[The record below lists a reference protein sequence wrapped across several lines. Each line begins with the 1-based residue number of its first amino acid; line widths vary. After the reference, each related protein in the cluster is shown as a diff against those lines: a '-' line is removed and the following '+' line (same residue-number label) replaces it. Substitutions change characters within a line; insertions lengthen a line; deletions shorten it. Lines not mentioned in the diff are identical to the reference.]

1 MNAAAQRRAIDDA
14 VAALAHRLR
23 QRDQLAAQER
33 PDAHAFAL
41 EFVTAMHGHG
51 WRPTNAQRNPW
62 VSKPI
67 RDHSDAAARGAA
79 LARQLLEHG
88 PASISD
94 DEEEHQ

>member
-1 MNAAAQRRAIDDA
+1 MNAATQRRAIDEA
-14 VAALAHRLR
+14 AAALAHRLH
-23 QRDQLAAQER
+23 QRDQHPREDQ
-33 PDAHAFAL
+33 PDAQAFAL

-67 RDHSDAAARGAA
+67 RDNTATTLRGAA

-88 PASISD
+88 PD
-94 DEEEHQ
+94 ENDTEEEHL